1 MVKVT
6 GYQKRNSKEGNEYF
20 ALELQAD
27 ELELIVSQKTGKH
40 YATVKKCWM
49 SCTFDENVCNMM
61 IGKSLPGSI
70 KKEACEAFSFIDEDS
85 GEEITLSSRN
95 VYCPVESDNME
106 SVVLGQ
112 RQLQEI

>member
-6 GYQKRNSKEGNEYF
+6 GYQKRNSKEGNGYF
-20 ALELQAD
+20 VLELQAD

-49 SCTFDENVCNMM
+49 SCTFDEIVCNMM

-85 GEEITLSSRN
+85 GEEITMTYRN
-95 VYCPVESDNME
+95 VYSPVESQNYE
-106 SVVLGQ
+106 QVVMGKS
-112 RQLQEI
+112 QLVEA